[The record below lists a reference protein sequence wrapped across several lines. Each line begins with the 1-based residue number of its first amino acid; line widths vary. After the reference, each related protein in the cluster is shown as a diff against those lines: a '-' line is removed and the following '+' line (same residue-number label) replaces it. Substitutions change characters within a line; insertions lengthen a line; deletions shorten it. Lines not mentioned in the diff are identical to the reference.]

1 MGGTHRAHGERSPD
15 GDSTAG
21 GARWSPPQKGQAERG
36 GGRMTRGA
44 PGPEPPTFHMP
55 ADARLVSLSL
65 RVRDLESAGRF
76 YADVLGLPVQERRT
90 GRIRLAPE
98 GGDVA
103 LDLLGDPRALIRPRP
118 SLGLYHFA
126 LLLPD
131 RASLAGVVRRLLE
144 RRWPIEGAS
153 DHGVSEAFYLHDP
166 EGNGIELYRDRPRD
180 TWRIEGGQVAMTT
193 DPLDVDELLGA
204 TPAAAPAHPETR
216 LGHVHLHV
224 ADLTLGE
231 QFYARMLGLA
241 VTQRTY
247 PGALFLAAGGYHHHI
262 GLNTWARGRKA
273 PDGATGLVA
282 YAWQVPAGTV
292 DLLDAHL
299 RAHAVPHGGS
309 DATLAVTDPV
319 GIRVDVGD
327 ASRATPSSAVTRD
340 GKR

>member
-1 MGGTHRAHGERSPD
+1 MGGTHRAHGERSFD

-21 GARWSPPQKGQAERG
+21 IPARSQRA
-36 GGRMTRGA
+36 GGRMTPGA
-44 PGPEPPTFHMP
+44 PGPEPPMFHMP

-65 RVRDLESAGRF
+65 RVRDLESAERF
-76 YADVLGLPVQERRT
+76 YADALGLPVQERRAD
-90 GRIRLAPE
+90 RIRLAPE
-98 GGDVA
+98 GGYVA
-103 LDLLGDPRALIRPRP
+103 LDLLGDPRAPIRPRP

-131 RASLAGVVRRLLE
+131 RASLAGLVRRLLE
-144 RRWPIEGAS
+144 RRWPVEGAS

-166 EGNGIELYRDRPRD
+166 EGNGIELYRDRPRE
-180 TWRIEGGQVAMTT
+180 TWPIEDGQVTMGTN
-193 DPLDVDELLGA
+193 PLDVDELLA
-204 TPAAAPAHPETR
+204 AAPAAAPAHPETR

-224 ADLTLGE
+224 ADLALGE
-231 QFYARMLGLA
+231 RFYAHTLGLA

-262 GLNTWARGRKA
+262 GLNTWAQGRKA

-292 DLLDAHL
+292 LVLDAHL
-299 RAHAVPHGGS
+299 RAHAVPHAGS
-309 DATLAVTDPV
+309 DGTLALTDPV

-327 ASRATPSSAVTRD
+327 AARATPASAVKRN